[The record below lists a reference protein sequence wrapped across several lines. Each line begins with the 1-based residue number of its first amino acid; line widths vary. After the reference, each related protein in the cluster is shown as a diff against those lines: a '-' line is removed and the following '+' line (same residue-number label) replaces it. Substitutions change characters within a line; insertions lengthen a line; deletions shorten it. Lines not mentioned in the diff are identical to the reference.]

1 MNILSASVQ
10 KWRRNGNPTGPRHL
24 GEMKTCL
31 NHKSSILD
39 HEWDCLKIRLD
50 FKMNILKY

>member
-50 FKMNILKY
+50 FKKNILKY